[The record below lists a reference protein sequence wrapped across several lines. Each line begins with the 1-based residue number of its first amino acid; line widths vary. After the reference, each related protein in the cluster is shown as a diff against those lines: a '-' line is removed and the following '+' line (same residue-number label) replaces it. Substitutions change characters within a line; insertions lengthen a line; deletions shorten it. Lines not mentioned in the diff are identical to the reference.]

1 MAEADI
7 YRYTFED
14 LGKKTG
20 NLTNMRNLPF
30 IRPVLLV
37 AIVLGIL
44 IVAFGIFRVL
54 EATSKFN
61 ELDAIPVQALIDTAT
76 QNPTN
81 ATTLAL
87 LDKGKKDALIARSQ
101 ALSIIG
107 FGAIVLGVAGFA
119 FAQFSQPRL
128 SNSGVQSA
136 VES

>member
-1 MAEADI
+1 
-7 YRYTFED
+7 
-14 LGKKTG
+14 
-20 NLTNMRNLPF
+20 MRNLSSTRM
-30 IRPVLLV
+30 ILLV
-37 AIVLGIL
+37 AVLVGIL
-44 IVAFGIFRVL
+44 IVTFGIFRAL

-61 ELDAIPVQALIDTAT
+61 ELDAVPVQALVDAAT

-119 FAQFSQPRL
+119 FAQFSQPKS
-128 SNSGVQSA
+128 SNLGVQSSGEA
-136 VES
+136 

>member
-1 MAEADI
+1 MKSLS
-7 YRYTFED
+7 T
-14 LGKKTG
+14 
-20 NLTNMRNLPF
+20 
-30 IRPVLLV
+30 IRPALL
-37 AIVLGIL
+37 IVILVGIL

-54 EATSKFN
+54 ETTSKFN
-61 ELDAIPVQALIDTAT
+61 ELDAVPVQALIDSAT

-119 FAQFSQPRL
+119 FAQYSQPKP
-128 SNSGVQSA
+128 SNPGVQSS

>member
-1 MAEADI
+1 M
-7 YRYTFED
+7 
-14 LGKKTG
+14 
-20 NLTNMRNLPF
+20 
-30 IRPVLLV
+30 
-37 AIVLGIL
+37 
-44 IVAFGIFRVL
+44 IVAFDILRAL

-61 ELDAIPVQALIDTAT
+61 ELDAVPVQALVDTST

-119 FAQFSQPRL
+119 FAQFSQPK
-128 SNSGVQSA
+128 SSKSGVQSSGEA
-136 VES
+136 

>member
-1 MAEADI
+1 
-7 YRYTFED
+7 
-14 LGKKTG
+14 
-20 NLTNMRNLPF
+20 
-30 IRPVLLV
+30 
-37 AIVLGIL
+37 
-44 IVAFGIFRVL
+44 L

-61 ELDAIPVQALIDTAT
+61 EFDAVPVQALVDTAT

-107 FGAIVLGVAGFA
+107 LGAIVLGVAGFA
-119 FAQFSQPRL
+119 FAQFSQPKP
-128 SNSGVQSA
+128 SDSVIQSS

>member
-1 MAEADI
+1 
-7 YRYTFED
+7 
-14 LGKKTG
+14 
-20 NLTNMRNLPF
+20 MRNLPY
-30 IRPVLLV
+30 IRPALLIAVL
-37 AIVLGIL
+37 IGIL
-44 IVAFGIFRVL
+44 IVGFGIFRVL

-61 ELDAIPVQALIDTAT
+61 EFDAVPVQALVDTAI

-119 FAQFSQPRL
+119 FAQFSQPKPSKSEL
-128 SNSGVQSA
+128 QSSA
-136 VES
+136 DS